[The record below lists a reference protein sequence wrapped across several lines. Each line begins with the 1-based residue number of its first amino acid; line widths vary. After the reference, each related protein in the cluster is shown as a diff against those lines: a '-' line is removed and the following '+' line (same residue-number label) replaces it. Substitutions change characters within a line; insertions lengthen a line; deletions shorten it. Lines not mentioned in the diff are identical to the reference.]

1 MDVCSW
7 FNGQPSVRTLPHER
21 HATNVSSTATGRYL
35 RHGTEVPSAPAVLTA
50 ARAAHCIGLYF
61 ATAMKVLIL
70 DDHALI
76 RDALARAL
84 ADLDPSVTVLQ
95 AGEPHAALAIVDAEP
110 GLDLVLLDLALPAM
124 SGMQVLRA
132 LRERHPAVAVVV
144 ISANAD
150 RDNVRRVIEQGVSG
164 FIPKSSTNEVLKNAL
179 RLVLGGGVYLPPEV
193 LGLGAA
199 PVVDTPADRTTPA
212 DIGLTPS
219 QAKILARM
227 MNGESNKLICRELNL
242 AESTVKNQIT
252 LILKALNVSSRTQA
266 VLAVSKLGLVL
277 PETGVS
283 R

>member
-1 MDVCSW
+1 
-7 FNGQPSVRTLPHER
+7 
-21 HATNVSSTATGRYL
+21 
-35 RHGTEVPSAPAVLTA
+35 
-50 ARAAHCIGLYF
+50 
-61 ATAMKVLIL
+61 MKVLIL

-76 RDALARAL
+76 RDALARVL
-84 ADLDPSVTVLQ
+84 VDLVPGVTVFQ
-95 AGEPHAALAIVDAEP
+95 AGEPRAALALVESEP

-124 SGMQVLRA
+124 NGMQVLRT

-144 ISANAD
+144 VSANAD
-150 RDNVRRVIEQGVSG
+150 RDNVRQVIDQGVSG
-164 FIPKSSTNEVLKNAL
+164 FIPKSSSNEVLKNAL

-199 PVVDTPADRTTPA
+199 PVVGMPSGQTMPA
-212 DIGLTPS
+212 DIGLTQG

-227 MNGESNKLICRELNL
+227 MNGESNKVICRELSL

-277 PETGVS
+277 PESGVS